1 MPDAVKAVL
10 ALAFIACIAAGFL
23 WFAYVRREASGRV
36 GRSLVN
42 AATATG
48 LALLLLGVGGLLSIN

>member
-1 MPDAVKAVL
+1 MPDVAKVL
-10 ALAFIACIAAGFL
+10 LAMGFVACLAAGWL

-42 AATATG
+42 AGSATG
-48 LALLLLGVGGLLSIN
+48 VALVLIGLGGMLAL

>member
-1 MPDAVKAVL
+1 MPDAAKAVL
-10 ALAFIACIAAGFL
+10 ALAFVACIAAGFL

-42 AATATG
+42 AGAATG
-48 LALLLLGVGGLLSIN
+48 FALLLLGVGGLLAL